1 MEHIYQKSCFGED
14 WFTYP
19 QLYKEYANGIGD
31 GSVFVEVGSWKGKSI
46 SFLAVELVNL
56 KKTVAC
62 YAVDTWAGSSEHQ
75 EHDIVKAD
83 KLYDLFLSNIDPIK
97 TVVTPIRKPST
108 QAAQDFADRSIDI
121 VFIDAAHEYDPVKED
136 ILAWLPKVKL
146 GGILSGHDYL
156 HEGVKKAV
164 DEVFGNKVIFRN
176 AMENC
181 WIIEV
186 KE

>member
-1 MEHIYQKSCFGED
+1 MLPTSPLI
-14 WFTYP
+14 
-19 QLYKEYANGIGD
+19 
-31 GSVFVEVGSWKGKSI
+31 FVLHPRLGPP
-46 SFLAVELVNL
+46 
-56 KKTVAC
+56 
-62 YAVDTWAGSSEHQ
+62 AGATRPVQPEWVPRKQPLDLRCLDSSAHALNTQ
-75 EHDIVKAD
+75 R
-83 KLYDLFLSNIDPIK
+83 
-97 TVVTPIRKPST
+97 TPIRKPSL

-156 HEGVKKAV
+156 CDGVKKAV
-164 DEVFGNKVIFRN
+164 DEIFGNKVIFRN

>member
-1 MEHIYQKSCFGED
+1 MEHIYKNLNFGED

-19 QLYKEYANGIGD
+19 ELYQEYANALGD
-31 GSVFVEVGSWKGKSI
+31 GSVFVEVGSWKAKSI
-46 SFLAVELVNL
+46 SFLAVELLNL

-62 YAVDTWAGSSEHQ
+62 YAVDTWSGSSEHQ
-75 EHDIVKAD
+75 EMDIVKED

-97 TVVTPIRKPST
+97 SIVTPIRKPST
-108 QAAQDFADRSIDI
+108 QAAKDFADRSIDI
-121 VFIDAAHEYDPVKED
+121 IFIDAAHEYEPVKED
-136 ILAWLPKVKL
+136 IIAWLPKVKI

-164 DEVFGNKVIFRN
+164 DEIFGNKVIFRN
-176 AMENC
+176 AWENC
-181 WIIEV
+181 WIIQV